1 MDMSIL
7 LFVKEP
13 DKLEK
18 RCALLPDNV
27 KVYKRLGVT
36 IKVESQIGQA
46 LGFSDQH
53 YIDAGAQVFND
64 RNEALATADAV
75 LSVRALPLGDLER
88 TPQACCSISFFDP
101 FNNPRKIASLLKSK
115 RTAISM
121 ELIPRSTRC
130 QKMDALSSQAS
141 LAGYAM
147 VLKAMANLHKILPMM
162 MTPAGTLKPAKV
174 FIIGAGVAGLQ
185 AIATAKR
192 MGANVIAY
200 DTRPEVAQQVQSL
213 GAKFLNIDLG
223 ATESTDQGYAKA
235 LSAQQLEL
243 QQQAQADCIASS
255 DIVITTAQLFGRK
268 PPLLISNDVI
278 AAMKPGSV
286 IVDMAAQDGGN
297 VEASVAGETIT
308 YRGVKVIGDGDW
320 AGEVALDASQ
330 MYANNLQAL
339 VQYMW
344 NSETAL
350 FTVNAQDD
358 VLQSALVTHNGE
370 IINPI
375 LKSQYSTETV

>member
-1 MDMSIL
+1 MSVL
-7 LFVKEP
+7 VFVKEP
-13 DKLEK
+13 HHLEK

-27 KVYKRLGVT
+27 KVYKKLGATVLCET
-36 IKVESQIGQA
+36 EIGLT
-46 LGFSDQH
+46 LGFEDQD
-53 YIDAGAQVFND
+53 YIDAGGEIYTD
-64 RNEALATADAV
+64 RSLALSKADAV
-75 LSVRALPLGDLER
+75 LSVRPLPLADIEK
-88 TPQACCSISFFDP
+88 TPETCCSISFFDP
-101 FNNPRKIASLLKSK
+101 FNNPDKIKALLANK
-115 RTAISM
+115 RSTISM

-141 LAGYAM
+141 LAGYVM
-147 VLKAMANLHKILPMM
+147 VLKAMTNINKILPMM

-223 ATESTDQGYAKA
+223 ETGSTDQGYAKA
-235 LSAQQLEL
+235 LTDEQLQI
-243 QQQAQADCIASS
+243 QQQAQADCIATS

-268 PPLLISNDVI
+268 PPLLITNDVI
-278 AAMKPGSV
+278 ARMKPGSV

-297 VEASVAGETIT
+297 VEASKAGETLIFK
-308 YRGVKVIGDGDW
+308 GVKIIGNGDW

-339 VQYMW
+339 VQDMW
-344 NSETAL
+344 NKDLSAIE
-350 FTVNAQDD
+350 VNQEDD
-358 VLQSALVTHNGE
+358 VLLSALVTHKGE
-370 IINPI
+370 LVNAII
-375 LKSQYSTETV
+375 KSQYSKEAA

>member
-1 MDMSIL
+1 
-7 LFVKEP
+7 
-13 DKLEK
+13 
-18 RCALLPDNV
+18 
-27 KVYKRLGVT
+27 
-36 IKVESQIGQA
+36 
-46 LGFSDQH
+46 
-53 YIDAGAQVFND
+53 
-64 RNEALATADAV
+64 
-75 LSVRALPLGDLER
+75 
-88 TPQACCSISFFDP
+88 
-101 FNNPRKIASLLKSK
+101 
-115 RTAISM
+115 
-121 ELIPRSTRC
+121 
-130 QKMDALSSQAS
+130 
-141 LAGYAM
+141 
-147 VLKAMANLHKILPMM
+147 
-162 MTPAGTLKPAKV
+162 
-174 FIIGAGVAGLQ
+174 
-185 AIATAKR
+185 
-192 MGANVIAY
+192 
-200 DTRPEVAQQVQSL
+200 
-213 GAKFLNIDLG
+213 
-223 ATESTDQGYAKA
+223 
-235 LSAQQLEL
+235 
-243 QQQAQADCIASS
+243 
-255 DIVITTAQLFGRK
+255 LFGRK

-308 YRGVKVIGDGDW
+308 YQGVKVIGDGDW